1 MAVVSIP
8 ALSSLAAWNSEG
20 TPRGQ
25 GMRLKR
31 VFGNEAPDTWDLL
44 AAQVTFEIA
53 DITSCEL
60 APESYD
66 VVYSRDTI
74 LHIHDKPALFER

>member
-1 MAVVSIP
+1 MTATS
-8 ALSSLAAWNSEG
+8 
-20 TPRGQ
+20 
-25 GMRLKR
+25 
-31 VFGNEAPDTWDLL
+31 

-60 APESYD
+60 APKSID

-74 LHIHDKPALFER
+74 LHIHDKAALFRRRAAYDSFMQLSGRCHIFVRQQSTCPAGLA